1 MQLLFRRQ
9 TRTFLL
15 ACACALTLFLAIA
28 GAQPAHALDKDIR
41 IYEYVQIERDGRTQ
55 YMVSITD
62 ESQTITEDTCTA
74 LSFVQEWSIVDFST
88 SKYYSRC
95 EITTDFNRHVN
106 PYIGVDSNGNVTFAA
121 KQVTLDD
128 LGLTFPSDA
137 SVASRSFSLSGLYFR
152 GIKATPGAALDRS
165 EYSDTVT
172 WENTSAPVLGAEG
185 TLEQNDYFRTQERK
199 EYKGI
204 AAADM
209 PTGLQALQSSSFPT
223 PTWRA
228 TGALPTPKLLTSFIG
243 KYFVFGIIVI
253 VFGAI
258 GLVRR
263 ANKKR
268 RKRESSG
275 FVIPTTYQP
284 SMPTSASQV
293 KNPFALSADEVSAPS
308 AEHSTPSVLEP
319 PSSTQGPT
327 NPYAPPSN

>member
-1 MQLLFRRQ
+1 MHLPLHRH
-9 TRTFLL
+9 THALVL
-15 ACACALTLFLAIA
+15 ACACALTLFLPIA

-41 IYEYVQIERDGRTQ
+41 INEDVRIERDGRTQ
-55 YMVSITD
+55 YRVTVTD

-74 LSFVQEWSIVDFST
+74 LPFVQEWSIVSFST

-128 LGLTFPSDA
+128 LGLTFPNDA
-137 SVASRSFSLSGLYFR
+137 SVTSRRFSLSGTYFR
-152 GIKATPGAALDRS
+152 GTKATPGAALDRS
-165 EYSDTVT
+165 QYSDTVT
-172 WENTSAPVLGAEG
+172 WENASAPVLGAEG

-209 PTGLQALQSSSFPT
+209 PTSLEALQPSSSPS

-228 TGALPTPKLLTSFIG
+228 TGALPTPSLLTSSIG
-243 KYFVFGIIVI
+243 KYFMFGPIVVVFGTIY
-253 VFGAI
+253 
-258 GLVRR
+258 LVRR

-268 RKRESSG
+268 R
-275 FVIPTTYQP
+275 
-284 SMPTSASQV
+284 
-293 KNPFALSADEVSAPS
+293 
-308 AEHSTPSVLEP
+308 
-319 PSSTQGPT
+319 
-327 NPYAPPSN
+327 